1 VGFVEH
7 DFFLPQPTTADAYF
21 LRRILHDWSDEDA
34 RQILG
39 NLRPV
44 LRTGARLMVMD
55 TILTEPGSIPLYLEK
70 CTRSLDIGMFTLLAG
85 KERTLEQFVHLVES
99 VEPKLKFESC
109 KTPDGSILSL
119 MTWIYQE

>member
-1 VGFVEH
+1 M
-7 DFFLPQPTTADAYF
+7 ADAYL
-21 LRRILHDWSDEDA
+21 LRRILHDWSDADA
-34 RQILG
+34 RRILG

-55 TILTEPGSIPLYLEK
+55 TILTEPGSIPLYLEQ

-109 KTPDGSILSL
+109 NTPDGSILSL
-119 MTWIYQE
+119 MTWTYQE